1 MKTVFLLI
9 GVRGAGKTTLLKN
22 LKNDND
28 SSIYVMSSSTTR
40 TPRDNDA
47 FIIHENID
55 AWNNDDFVYH
65 ISIGNNKYGL
75 RKSEIDKIQNSQI
88 GITLYSPSSFSQIA
102 EDQKKNPNIQFVTIG
117 IDTIDTIEEQ
127 RNRVNNDDSRLDT
140 PDNFAEYLEIIRNQ
154 CSITLKGKESAL
166 VDQVKTIANLFIH
179 GGVVAGKDLEVLLKN
194 NQLVNSAIIDNKK
207 YECASYNFH
216 VGDQYFFVEKNEDG
230 LQDKRFELTETKGVT
245 INPYTYIIIQ
255 TKEIMNLPTF
265 IVGNF
270 DLTVKLFH
278 HGLILSTSTQIDPG
292 YRGQAGMVLTQYS
305 NMHAD
310 LSEKFYVPENVY
322 IIGTMNDIDRS
333 VDTFDFAMR
342 RRFAFIPIMAKD
354 SQDMITDDDLKCRMN
369 NLNEAIL
376 SIDGLNENYQIGAA
390 YFKQVQDGKLTIE
403 ELWDYYLDSLLRD
416 YMQGMD
422 DVNEQIEKL
431 KGEYGYNK
439 EKLEDS
445 EPDVQ
450 TNSESDN

>member
-140 PDNFAEYLEIIRNQ
+140 PDNFAEYLEITRNQ

-278 HGLILSTSTQIDPG
+278 HGLILSASTQIDPG
-292 YRGQAGMVLTQYS
+292 YRGALTCLLYNTSDQPI
-305 NMHAD
+305 N
-310 LSEKFYVPENVY
+310 LRQN
-322 IIGTMNDIDRS
+322 
-333 VDTFDFAMR
+333 DTFLTVQYTTTTCNTKGYCGTR
-342 RRFAFIPIMAKD
+342 KD
-354 SQDMITDDDLKCRMN
+354 KN
-369 NLNEAIL
+369 
-376 SIDGLNENYQIGAA
+376 
-390 YFKQVQDGKLTIE
+390 KL
-403 ELWDYYLDSLLRD
+403 
-416 YMQGMD
+416 
-422 DVNEQIEKL
+422 NEQILADSQGHSTSDLNKAVNFYKKAKITLWASVIIPVVVALLSFAGNLVGSKHEVEKYKNGLDDYKAEVISEEFKQEFYQTFKQDVYQEL
-431 KGEYGYNK
+431 KTEISAEVK
-439 EKLEDS
+439 QAVTIEIH
-445 EPDVQ
+445 Q
-450 TNSESDN
+450 Q